1 MDEIKEWKADNYRS
15 KVCGYLMLQNIP
27 FSFSEESGLVFTAPS
42 FFVGK
47 MVYSLKVSYGCAKI
61 KIIDITQ

>member
-42 FFVGK
+42 FFVEK
-47 MVYSLKVSYGCAKI
+47 WCTVSKCLMAVQKSRL
-61 KIIDITQ
+61 